1 VSLPVPM
8 ERARRRLY
16 RTRAFQ
22 EVRGRLGIAP
32 PPLRRPIFLVGTVR
46 SGTTF
51 FAYCLE
57 DHPQVVNAGF
67 ELSREWHE
75 IAGIEIATPGLPCA
89 HCPAAGPETVGKPL
103 DEIRAGFARLHSAK
117 GGWSATRFFNKSPH
131 LWNKLPLVRA
141 LFPDAA
147 LLVTSRDLHSTV
159 ASTKRLWEKMETD
172 WGMKHHLPEEPDAC
186 WDAMPPLS
194 PLSPASGAGLDP
206 ARLFPGGD
214 AAVLAEY
221 WLRVYETIEREAASF
236 RDVAPVRHA
245 DFTADP
251 LATLREV
258 ERTAGLRPAAYPAL
272 AEVLHDRN
280 RRWRQILTPEEQEA
294 VARFVDEHRDRI
306 ARLRLAE
313 PLAADD

>member
-1 VSLPVPM
+1 MSLLAPL

-16 RTRAFQ
+16 RTRVFQ
-22 EVRGRLGIAP
+22 EARGRLGIAP
-32 PPLRRPIFLVGTVR
+32 PPLQRPIFLVGTVR

-75 IAGIEIATPGLPCA
+75 IAGVEIATPGLPCA
-89 HCPAAGPETVGKPL
+89 HCPAAGPETVDRPL
-103 DEIRAGFARLHSAK
+103 EEIREGFARLHAAK
-117 GGWSATRFFNKSPH
+117 GGWSSTRLFNKSPH

-141 LFPDAA
+141 LFPDAV

-172 WGMKHHLPEEPDAC
+172 WGMKHHLPEAPDAC
-186 WDAMPPLS
+186 WDAVPPLS
-194 PLSPASGAGLDP
+194 PNPDAGLDP

-221 WLRVYETIEREAASF
+221 WLRVYETIEREAAAF

-251 LATLREV
+251 LGTLREV
-258 ERTAGLRPAAYPAL
+258 ERTAGLRSAAYPAL
-272 AEVLHDRN
+272 AEVQHDRN
-280 RRWRQILTPEEQEA
+280 RRWRQILTPAEQEA
-294 VARFVDEHRDRI
+294 VAHFADEHRERI

-313 PLAADD
+313 PLIADA